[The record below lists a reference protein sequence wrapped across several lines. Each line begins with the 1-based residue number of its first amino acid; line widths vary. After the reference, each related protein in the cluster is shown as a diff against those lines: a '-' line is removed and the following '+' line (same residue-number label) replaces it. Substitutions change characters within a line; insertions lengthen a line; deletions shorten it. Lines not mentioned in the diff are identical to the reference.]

1 MGPQH
6 RRDYTE
12 GAAAENRGSRR
23 DCAQTRSFAQDLS
36 TALRQLFRFGLAYRC
51 DLAGEPHEEVPMLDL
66 ASGGTTIEIRR
77 ADEGFSWQRLDPS
90 YFAFRSA
97 LAESCTLGTAAAIA
111 AADPA
116 FHSAAA
122 LDRLFDEGL
131 VVGLGAG
138 RPKLR

>member
-1 MGPQH
+1 
-6 RRDYTE
+6 
-12 GAAAENRGSRR
+12 
-23 DCAQTRSFAQDLS
+23 
-36 TALRQLFRFGLAYRC
+36 
-51 DLAGEPHEEVPMLDL
+51 MLDL
-66 ASGGTTIEIRR
+66 ASGGTTIEIRS

-90 YFAFRSA
+90 SFAFRSA

-116 FHSAAA
+116 FDSAAA